1 MKTLTTVLAL
11 SLSCAAPA
19 LAQQPPIQQGEWRV
33 TLGAAAVV
41 GPQYLGDTSAR
52 ILPIPY
58 IDVQYGPNYF
68 LNVPRGLGAYL
79 ATFGDGDS
87 QLRWGVS
94 LTPNFNGRESDDIPG
109 LPSVGIAIEAQSFL
123 EYSYKNWSLGLTVA
137 QDLGT
142 GHEGFFADVSA
153 GYGSRLGDR
162 GFGRIGLTA
171 RYADSVYMESFY
183 EVTPTQA
190 AISDLNAFDI
200 NSGFESVAVNGLYT
214 YQISD
219 HWQFALVPEVRLA
232 IGDVRTS
239 PITEDNFG
247 YQVVSVIGY
256 QF

>member
-1 MKTLTTVLAL
+1 MNRYAAALTLTL
-11 SLSCAAPA
+11 SISGPA
-19 LAQQPPIQQGEWRV
+19 LAQQAPIQEGEWRV
-33 TLGAAAVV
+33 TLGAATVV

-68 LNVPRGLGAYL
+68 FNVPRGLGAYL
-79 ATFGDGDS
+79 ATLGDGDS
-87 QLRWGVS
+87 KLRWGVS
-94 LTPNFNGRESDDIPG
+94 LTPNFNGRDSDDIPG
-109 LPSVGIAIEAQSFL
+109 LPSVGIAIEAQTFL
-123 EYSYKNWSLGLTVA
+123 EYSYKNWSLGLTAA

-153 GYGSRLGDR
+153 GYGSRIGNR
-162 GFGRIGLTA
+162 GFGQVGVSA
-171 RYADSVYMESFY
+171 RYADSVYLESFF
-183 EVTPTQA
+183 EVTPAQSLA
-190 AISDLNAFDI
+190 SGLNAFDI
-200 NSGFESVAVNGLYT
+200 GSGFESVAVNGLYT

-232 IGDVRTS
+232 VGDARRS

-256 QF
+256 RF